1 MKNPSKAHMAK
12 DLQDVECMSLRE
24 VFMPIYLLLYRFRI
38 LAAVVIAI
46 ISICLFSA
54 SLTMDVLKSSDVLVS
69 IYPEDINDYAS
80 RMAAEELFQ
89 DELLG
94 QLTDKIYL
102 ERYSICSLILAL
114 AIYFLPSPVI
124 VKRNRVL
131 LVFLYFA
138 IPVSIVISEV
148 LVTSIN
154 LDRMLYPT
162 WADNIL
168 ISWLVSCVFA
178 FAVCLILL
186 PLLILGCRKTGG
198 LIFRSRPIQVLSGT
212 LLAIWMVGFACS
224 FFSGEYKAMLPLW
237 LGFVFFYYVLSSSDE
252 KAPIKR

>member
-1 MKNPSKAHMAK
+1 
-12 DLQDVECMSLRE
+12 
-24 VFMPIYLLLYRFRI
+24 MPIYLLLYRFRI

-80 RMAAEELFQ
+80 RLAAEELFQ

-124 VKRNRVL
+124 VRRNRVL

-162 WADNIL
+162 WADNI
-168 ISWLVSCVFA
+168 
-178 FAVCLILL
+178 
-186 PLLILGCRKTGG
+186 
-198 LIFRSRPIQVLSGT
+198 
-212 LLAIWMVGFACS
+212 
-224 FFSGEYKAMLPLW
+224 
-237 LGFVFFYYVLSSSDE
+237 
-252 KAPIKR
+252 

>member
-1 MKNPSKAHMAK
+1 
-12 DLQDVECMSLRE
+12 
-24 VFMPIYLLLYRFRI
+24 MPIYLLLYRFRI

-80 RMAAEELFQ
+80 RLAAEELFQ

-124 VKRNRVL
+124 VRRNRVL

-154 LDRMLYPT
+154 LDR
-162 WADNIL
+162 
-168 ISWLVSCVFA
+168 
-178 FAVCLILL
+178 
-186 PLLILGCRKTGG
+186 
-198 LIFRSRPIQVLSGT
+198 
-212 LLAIWMVGFACS
+212 
-224 FFSGEYKAMLPLW
+224 
-237 LGFVFFYYVLSSSDE
+237 
-252 KAPIKR
+252 

>member
-1 MKNPSKAHMAK
+1 
-12 DLQDVECMSLRE
+12 
-24 VFMPIYLLLYRFRI
+24 IYLLLYRFRI

-80 RMAAEELFQ
+80 RLAAEELFQ

-124 VKRNRVL
+124 VRRNRVL

-178 FAVCLILL
+178 FTVCLILL
-186 PLLILGCRKTGG
+186 PLLILGCRKTG
-198 LIFRSRPIQVLSGT
+198 
-212 LLAIWMVGFACS
+212 
-224 FFSGEYKAMLPLW
+224 
-237 LGFVFFYYVLSSSDE
+237 
-252 KAPIKR
+252 